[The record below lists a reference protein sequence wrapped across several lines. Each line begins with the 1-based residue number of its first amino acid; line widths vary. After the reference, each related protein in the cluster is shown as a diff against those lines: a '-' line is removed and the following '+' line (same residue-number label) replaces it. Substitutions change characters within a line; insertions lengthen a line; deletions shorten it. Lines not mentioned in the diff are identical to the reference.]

1 MRALRKYWDKPQR
14 ARTLALLGV
23 LVIACDAP
31 APREMG
37 NSSLGGGRAGAG
49 GSGSGGSSG
58 IESVAAAGAGAR
70 GGEGGAGS
78 QGTAGRAAV
87 GGAAG
92 SVAGAGSDSSGGGSP
107 AAGGRAAAGSGGA
120 AGGAPSIG
128 GIGGAAGS
136 GGTGGLPDDDRCSVA
151 VHDPANPPVMLT
163 LTGNLGTHDP
173 ALIEVDGTFYLYATG
188 NGLGAKTSMDLES
201 WQGAPA
207 VFDTNPAWIEDQVPA
222 ATNLWAPDIAYFG
235 GQYHLYYSASSFASN
250 RSCIGHAT
258 RAALDTGS
266 FTDHGSIFCSNV
278 TTSGDDFNAIDPN
291 VVLDQEGTPWLSFG
305 SFWSGIKQFELA
317 SDGTRAGDDLIALAD
332 RPQNS
337 GALEG
342 PFIVRRCGYYYLF
355 VSWGACCDE
364 PWDYELRVGR
374 STSING
380 PFTDKT
386 GEDMLDGGGTL
397 LFRGT
402 GSITAPGH
410 NAVIFVGMRAYNV
423 YHALDSS
430 HQNPVL
436 RVAELMWDD
445 EGWPISAG
453 P

>member
-1 MRALRKYWDKPQR
+1 L
-14 ARTLALLGV
+14 
-23 LVIACDAP
+23 
-31 APREMG
+31 
-37 NSSLGGGRAGAG
+37 SGA
-49 GSGSGGSSG
+49 
-58 IESVAAAGAGAR
+58 AAAGAS
-70 GGEGGAGS
+70 GGRPE
-78 QGTAGRAAV
+78 

-92 SVAGAGSDSSGGGSP
+92 HGFAGTPGGAGLG
-107 AAGGRAAAGSGGA
+107 AAA
-120 AGGAPSIG
+120 
-128 GIGGAAGS
+128 
-136 GGTGGLPDDDRCSVA
+136 GTGGLPDDDRCSVA

-188 NGLGAKTSMDLES
+188 DGLGAKTSMDLES

-207 VFDTNPAWIEDQVPA
+207 VFNANPAWIEEQVPA

-278 TTSGDDFNAIDPN
+278 TTSGDDFNAIDPH
-291 VVLDQEGTPWLSFG
+291 VVLDQQGTPWLSFG

-317 SDGTRAGDDLIALAD
+317 SDGTRADDELISLAD

-364 PWDYELRVGR
+364 PWDYNLRVGR
-374 STSING
+374 STSVNG
-380 PFTDKT
+380 PFTDKM

-397 LFRGT
+397 LFQGSP
-402 GSITAPGH
+402 SITAPGH
-410 NAVIFVGMRAYNV
+410 NAVIFVGTRAYNL
-423 YHALDSS
+423 YHALNAS

-436 RVAELMWDD
+436 RVAELVWDD